1 MFVKNSTI
9 RSLSPP
15 RGLHPSWGIVDGY
28 YPLSAASLLGSSS
41 SFDDEGNVELSLFD
55 KLSSSPG
62 ILCCGFLLPLGAEPL
77 FEIFAPRNISINS
90 SLDIWEKLVAF
101 VITLM
106 SSPSLV
112 RSTSFGFAFTFPKS
126 SVAAPGDPLY
136 VPGRSFRVLYL
147 WSSSN
152 L

>member
-1 MFVKNSTI
+1 MCVTI
-9 RSLSPP
+9 SAIRTLCPP
-15 RGLHPSWGIVDGY
+15 RGLPPSWGVADGC
-28 YPLSAASLLGSSS
+28 YPLPAASLLGSSS
-41 SFDDEGNVELSLFD
+41 SFDDEENVESSLFD

-62 ILCCGFLLPLGAEPL
+62 IFCCGFLLPLGAEPL

-106 SSPSLV
+106 SSSSLV
-112 RSTSFGFAFTFPKS
+112 RSTSFCFAFPFPKS

-136 VPGRSFRVLYL
+136 VPGRSFRVL
-147 WSSSN
+147 
-152 L
+152 